1 MKLKKRISRD
11 ITIKASENNGF
22 IVEVGCARLSYS
34 DHHEMC
40 RDLADYLSN
49 PEKCEKVYNEQC
61 VSWGTSPVEAGLGGY
76 ETHYTN
82 QIYGQAGRFGSK
94 EMAAAF
100 GKLS

>member
-1 MKLKKRISRD
+1 MILKKRISRD

-34 DHHEMC
+34 DHYEMC

-49 PEKCEKVYNEQC
+49 PEKFEAAYKPLFATLN
-61 VSWGTSPVEAGLGGY
+61 GSPASAGY

-94 EMAAAF
+94 EMASAF